1 MSGTE
6 PEQAAA
12 EADAEPEEPPRRS
25 GRAAGLQLLGVV
37 RARPWRGGGGGDDA
51 ADVQRIRYRDMEA
64 LVRPASFTMPP
75 FDHAHVQAHQRVVE
89 RAMRRRTV
97 LPIPYG
103 VVFRGRAPLIRF
115 LEDQYL
121 VLDEGLGLFEGHWE
135 LRMHVHGASPGEPG
149 PEVRDLAVQLYAELR
164 RFARAAV
171 PFPRDGGRVLSAA
184 FLVQRDTWIEFV
196 ERVDDLGS
204 VHPEL
209 TFDVTG
215 PWPPYDFVRIVV

>member
-1 MSGTE
+1 MSASE
-6 PEQAAA
+6 PERPAAGAAPA
-12 EADAEPEEPPRRS
+12 EEEPPRRS

-37 RARPWRGGGGGDDA
+37 RARAWRGGGGGEDA

-64 LVRPASFTMPP
+64 LVRPTSFTMPP
-75 FDHAHVQAHQRVVE
+75 FDPEHVQAHQRVVE
-89 RAMRRRTV
+89 RAMRRRTI
-97 LPIPYG
+97 LPLPYG
-103 VVFRGRAPLIRF
+103 VVFRGRAALIRF

-135 LRMHVHGASPGEPG
+135 LRMHAHAAAPGEPG
-149 PEVRDLAVQLYAELR
+149 PEVRDLAVQLYSELR

-184 FLVQRDTWIEFV
+184 FLVRRDAWIEFV
-196 ERVDDLGS
+196 ERVDDLGA

-209 TFDVTG
+209 VFDVTG